1 VPDLGGRRRGD
12 REPLDDESDAAPPWH
27 HTQKKT
33 LIAREQSAEQRAAWQ
48 QRIQSV
54 DANRLIFLDETS
66 TPTTLTP
73 LRGRAPR
80 GQRVVGRVPRG
91 RWHSV
96 SLLASLGIAGLGPGL
111 QVEGAI
117 DRDAFETYI
126 EYHLVPILEPGHIV
140 VLDNLSV
147 HKSAR
152 ARDLIEAA
160 GAELWFLPTYSPDF
174 NPIEQAFSK
183 LKHHLRQAAADTRE
197 TVQAETQRLWPTI
210 TAANARAYFTAAGYN
225 L

>member
-1 VPDLGGRRRGD
+1 M
-12 REPLDDESDAAPPWH
+12 
-27 HTQKKT
+27 
-33 LIAREQSAEQRAAWQ
+33 
-48 QRIQSV
+48 
-54 DANRLIFLDETS
+54 
-66 TPTTLTP
+66 TP

-96 SLLASLGIAGLGPGL
+96 SLLASLQLDGLGPGL

-117 DRDAFETYI
+117 DRDAFETFI
-126 EYHLVPILEPGHIV
+126 TQQVAPILQPGHIV
-140 VLDNLSV
+140 VLDNRSV

-152 ARDLIEAA
+152 ARNLIEAA

-183 LKHHLRQAAADTRE
+183 LKHQLRQAAADTPE
-197 TVQAETQRLWPTI
+197 TVQAATQRLWPTI
-210 TAANARAYFTAAGYN
+210 TAVNARGYFKAAGYN

>member
-1 VPDLGGRRRGD
+1 M
-12 REPLDDESDAAPPWH
+12 
-27 HTQKKT
+27 
-33 LIAREQSAEQRAAWQ
+33 
-48 QRIQSV
+48 
-54 DANRLIFLDETS
+54 
-66 TPTTLTP
+66 
-73 LRGRAPR
+73 
-80 GQRVVGRVPRG
+80 
-91 RWHSV
+91 
-96 SLLASLGIAGLGPGL
+96 SLLASLGSAGLGPGL

-117 DRDAFETYI
+117 DRDAFETFI
-126 EYHLVPILEPGHIV
+126 EHHLVPILEPGHIV

-197 TVQAETQRLWPTI
+197 HRPSRNAPVVAHHHRGQCPCLLHRCRVQLMR
-210 TAANARAYFTAAGYN
+210 TALIENP
-225 L
+225 

>member
-1 VPDLGGRRRGD
+1 MAAGHWDVG
-12 REPLDDESDAAPPWH
+12 ESVHDECDPASARH
-27 HTQKKT
+27 HAQKKT
-33 LIAREQSAEQRAAWQ
+33 LIAREQSAQQRAAWQ
-48 QRIQSV
+48 ERLRTIDGS
-54 DANRLIFLDETS
+54 RLIFLDETS

-80 GQRVVGRVPRG
+80 GQRVVGRVRRG
-91 RWHSV
+91 PWHSV
-96 SLLASLGIAGLGPGL
+96 SLLASLHLDGLGPGL
-111 QVEGAI
+111 QVDGAI
-117 DRDAFETYI
+117 DRDAFETFVA
-126 EYHLVPILEPGHIV
+126 EQLAPILQPGQIV
-140 VLDNLSV
+140 VLDNLAV

-152 ARDLIEAA
+152 ARALIEAV

-183 LKHHLRQAAADTRE
+183 LKHQLRQAAATTRE
-197 TVQAETQRLWPTI
+197 TVQTETQRLWPTI

>member
-1 VPDLGGRRRGD
+1 M
-12 REPLDDESDAAPPWH
+12 
-27 HTQKKT
+27 
-33 LIAREQSAEQRAAWQ
+33 
-48 QRIQSV
+48 
-54 DANRLIFLDETS
+54 DETS

-91 RWHSV
+91 RWHTVSV
-96 SLLASLGIAGLGPGL
+96 LASLRFDGLGPGL

-117 DRDAFETYI
+117 DRDAFETFVA
-126 EYHLVPILEPGHIV
+126 EQLVPSLQPGQIV

-152 ARDLIEAA
+152 ARALIEAV

-183 LKHHLRQAAADTRE
+183 LKHQLRQAAADTRE

-210 TAANARAYFTAAGYN
+210 TAENARAYFKAAGYN

>member
-1 VPDLGGRRRGD
+1 M
-12 REPLDDESDAAPPWH
+12 
-27 HTQKKT
+27 
-33 LIAREQSAEQRAAWQ
+33 
-48 QRIQSV
+48 
-54 DANRLIFLDETS
+54 IFLDETS

-96 SLLASLGIAGLGPGL
+96 SLLASLHLDGLGPGL

-117 DRDAFETYI
+117 DRDAFDTFIAEQ
-126 EYHLVPILEPGHIV
+126 LVPILRPGQIV

-152 ARDLIEAA
+152 ARELIEAV

-183 LKHHLRQAAADTRE
+183 LKHQLRQAAADTQE
-197 TVQAETQRLWPTI
+197 TVQAETRRLWPTI
-210 TAANARAYFTAAGYN
+210 TAANARAYFINAGYN

>member
-1 VPDLGGRRRGD
+1 VAD
-12 REPLDDESDAAPPWH
+12 RQGNAGEPVDHESDPAAAGH
-27 HTQKKT
+27 HAQKKT

-48 QRIQSV
+48 E
-54 DANRLIFLDETS
+54 RLRTVEASRLLFLDETS

-96 SLLASLGIAGLGPGL
+96 SLLASLGIEGLGPGL

-117 DRDAFETYI
+117 DRDAFETFVA
-126 EYHLVPILEPGHIV
+126 EQLVPILQPGQIV
-140 VLDNLSV
+140 VPDNRSV

-152 ARDLIEAA
+152 ARQLIEAA
-160 GAELWFLPTYSPDF
+160 GAELGFLPTYSPDF

-197 TVQAETQRLWPTI
+197 TVQTETERLWPTI

>member
-1 VPDLGGRRRGD
+1 MNA
-12 REPLDDESDAAPPWH
+12 S
-27 HTQKKT
+27 
-33 LIAREQSAEQRAAWQ
+33 
-48 QRIQSV
+48 
-54 DANRLIFLDETS
+54 RLIFLDETS
-66 TPTTLTP
+66 TPTTMTP

-96 SLLASLGIAGLGPGL
+96 SLLASLHLGGLGPGL

-117 DRDAFETYI
+117 DRDAFETFVANQ
-126 EYHLVPILEPGHIV
+126 LAPILQPGQIV

-152 ARDLIEAA
+152 ARAMIEAA

-183 LKHHLRQAAADTRE
+183 LKHHLRQAAADTLE
-197 TVQAETQRLWPTI
+197 TVQTETRRLWPTI
-210 TAANARAYFTAAGYN
+210 TAANACGYFQAAGYN